1 MKWKLTESGLDK
13 FNPVDGAKPVITHH
27 MCHSPKHYNIKVLPQ
42 YLKDQVAQHY
52 QEHKDW
58 VMTTD
63 FSDKVK
69 NNFVKV
75 LTGIEKFMMSEVIIL
90 MALSLFIFLSGSSS
104 SVEEFNKISVFILDL
119 YFSAKARLI

>member
-1 MKWKLTESGLDK
+1 MQEKLRNLNFFDELFLK
-13 FNPVDGAKPVITHH
+13 Y
-27 MCHSPKHYNIKVLPQ
+27 YNIKVLPQ
-42 YLKDQVAQHY
+42 YLKEQVSAHY

-75 LTGIEKFMMSEVIIL
+75 LNGIEKFMMSEDYSTEHLDDFIKITKQL
-90 MALSLFIFLSGSSS
+90 DDIRKQKTHFFKFIFIH
-104 SVEEFNKISVFILDL
+104 N
-119 YFSAKARLI
+119 

>member
-1 MKWKLTESGLDK
+1 MQLT
-13 FNPVDGAKPVITHH
+13 IT
-27 MCHSPKHYNIKVLPQ
+27 KGNYNIKVLPQ
-42 YLKDQVAQHY
+42 YLKEQVSAHY

-75 LTGIEKFMMSEVIIL
+75 LNGIEKFMMSEDYSTEHL
-90 MALSLFIFLSGSSS
+90 DDFI
-104 SVEEFNKISVFILDL
+104 KITKQLDDIRKQNILDIVPQYKEL
-119 YFSAKARLI
+119 FNAYNK

>member
-1 MKWKLTESGLDK
+1 MKWKLIESGLDK
-13 FNPVDGAKPVITHH
+13 FNPLDSAKPVITHH

-42 YLKDQVAQHY
+42 YLKEQVSAHY

-75 LTGIEKFMMSEVIIL
+75 LNGIEKFMMSEDYSEKWLPDFVK
-90 MALSLFIFLSGSSS
+90 MTKALDGTRDQ
-104 SVEEFNKISVFILDL
+104 NILDIVPQYKDL
-119 YFSAKARLI
+119 FEE